1 MSNRFRIT
9 SFIIASLFLAVHSAA
24 QVPVIYSSV
33 VSKAISQI
41 TVTGKAFSPQGT
53 APTVLLDNT
62 QLSLISFAENSVR
75 ATLLSGITSG
85 SYRLSLTNS
94 VGQTASFS
102 ITIGAVGPTGPQGP
116 IGPQGP
122 TGAQGPQG
130 AQGIQGPPGSP
141 GPVGPVGPSHAYSSS
156 CLSCNIG
163 ITKDSPSLT
172 SLPLPSG
179 SYTIMA
185 KTVLTYSNS
194 GSAVVTCQV
203 PGVDSTSSGFFS
215 SLGGPSTLVLI
226 DIGTLS
232 SGSPITIELDC
243 STSAETAT
251 VTNYQLVATL
261 VGGIN

>member
-1 MSNRFRIT
+1 VLNQVRIT
-9 SFIIASLFLAVHSAA
+9 SFIASLFLAVHCAA
-24 QVPVIYSSV
+24 QIPVIYSGTV
-33 VSKAISQI
+33 NKAIDQI
-41 TVTGKAFSPQGT
+41 TITGKAFSPHGT

-75 ATLLSGITSG
+75 ATLLSNLKSG
-85 SYRLSLTNS
+85 SYLLSLTNS
-94 VGQTASFS
+94 IDQTADFS

-116 IGPQGP
+116 IGPQGS
-122 TGAQGPQG
+122 TGPQGPQG
-130 AQGIQGPPGSP
+130 SQGPQGPEGNQ
-141 GPVGPVGPSHAYSSS
+141 GPVGPAGPSHAYSSS

-163 ITKDSPSLT
+163 ITQNSPSLT
-172 SLPLPSG
+172 SLSLPSG
-179 SYTIMA
+179 SFTIMA
-185 KTVLTYSNS
+185 KTILTYSNS
-194 GSAVVTCQV
+194 GSALVTCQV

-215 SLGGPSTLVLI
+215 SLGAPSTLVLM

-232 SGSPITIELDC
+232 SSSPITIELDC